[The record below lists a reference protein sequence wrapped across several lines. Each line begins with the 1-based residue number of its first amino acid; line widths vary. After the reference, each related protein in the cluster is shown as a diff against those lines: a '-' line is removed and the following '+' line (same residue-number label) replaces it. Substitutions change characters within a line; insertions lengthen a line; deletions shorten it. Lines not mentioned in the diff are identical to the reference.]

1 VKALKII
8 FEGVNWVEKD
18 GTTISLQSG
27 LLTNAKARAY
37 IYFGP
42 SWKHADSSPDYLVP
56 TKKIKAKPA
65 MKADSFFDN
74 GKALDEAIYLD
85 PHTDP
90 IEVNGDDD
98 IDNLAMQAR
107 QNPGGCTMKATEKKK
122 CGFTIAALC
131 YKADESADES
141 KK

>member
-65 MKADSFFDN
+65 LKADSFFDN

-107 QNPGGCTMKATEKKK
+107 QLRDQPKPRRLYDEGYREEKTWVHNSCTM
-122 CGFTIAALC
+122 LQ
-131 YKADESADES
+131 SR
-141 KK
+141 